1 MRTKK
6 HKPKIKF
13 AILFIKINFL
23 LYLNVIFTN
32 RIKKEIKETAA
43 QLALA
48 LTKKLSN
55 NTMTN
60 AGREKIRR
68 NLVLKSLMKFFAKP
82 KIKNKKIRGPTII
95 I

>member
-1 MRTKK
+1 MRKKK
-6 HKPKIKF
+6 HKPKKKF
-13 AILFIKINFL
+13 AMLLIKINFL
-23 LYLNVIFTN
+23 LYLKVICTK

-55 NTMTN
+55 NIITN
-60 AGREKIRR
+60 TGREKIRR
-68 NLVLKSLMKFFAKP
+68 NLVLKSLMIFFTNP